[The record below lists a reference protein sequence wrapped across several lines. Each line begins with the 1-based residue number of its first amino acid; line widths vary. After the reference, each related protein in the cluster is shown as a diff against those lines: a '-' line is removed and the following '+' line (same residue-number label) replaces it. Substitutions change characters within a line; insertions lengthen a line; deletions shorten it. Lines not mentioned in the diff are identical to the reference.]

1 MLEAMHIYFSG
12 IGGVGLGPLAEITRG
27 AGHDISGSDLAASP
41 TFLNLQQEGFDVSLD
56 QSGAHLSEVH
66 AAKPI
71 DWFVYTAALPP
82 DHPELGYAHE
92 NGIKITKRDELLKTI
107 IESGGQKL
115 IAVAGTHGKTTTTAM
130 VVWLFKQ
137 LNLPISYL
145 VGAPM
150 SWAPSGA
157 YDEAAEYFV
166 YECDEYDRNFLQFH
180 PHLSLITS
188 IAHDHAD
195 IYPTKEDYSQA
206 FDQFKAQ
213 SRQVISWEEVDLKLT
228 IQLPGQHNRSN
239 GALAVEAARRLTGEH
254 IDKLV
259 DYIAKF
265 PGTSRRFE
273 KLTNNLYTD
282 YAHHPDEIAA
292 ILQLAS
298 ELSRS
303 IVVVYQ
309 PHQNTRQHHVS
320 YADCFD
326 KAEKV
331 YWLPTYLSKED
342 TTLAILTPQQLTTQL
357 DSKKVIYAELDN
369 SLAKQIKS
377 ELSAG
382 KLVIIM
388 GAGSVDAWARQNLL
402 ERTSN

>member
-1 MLEAMHIYFSG
+1 MHIYFSG

-27 AGHDISGSDLAASP
+27 AGHIISGSDLADSP
-41 TFLNLQQEGFDVSLD
+41 TFSNLQKEGFDVSLD
-56 QSGAHLSEVH
+56 QNGSYLAEIH
-66 AAKPI
+66 AKNPI

-82 DHPELGYAHE
+82 DHPELVYAQK
-92 NGIKITKRDELLKTI
+92 NGIKASKRDELLKAI
-107 IESGGQKL
+107 IEGGEQKL

-137 LNLPISYL
+137 LDIPISYL

-150 SWAPSGA
+150 EWAPSGA

-166 YECDEYDRNFLQFH
+166 YECDEYDRNFLHFN
-180 PHLSLITS
+180 PYFSLITS
-188 IAHDHAD
+188 IAYDHAD
-195 IYPTKEDYSQA
+195 IYPTQENYTQA
-206 FDQFKAQ
+206 FDQFKMQ
-213 SRQVISWEEVDLKLT
+213 SEQVITWEEIDPGS
-228 IQLPGQHNRSN
+228 IDLPGHHNRSN
-239 GALAVEAARRLTGEH
+239 GALAVEAVRRVTTQH

-259 DYIAKF
+259 DYIAQF

-273 KLTNNLYTD
+273 KLADNLYTD

-292 ILQLAS
+292 TLQLAS

-320 YADCFD
+320 YTNCFD
-326 KAEKV
+326 KAEKI

-342 TTLAILTPQQLTTQL
+342 TSLDILTPQQLTTQL
-357 DSKKVIYAELDN
+357 DSKKVIYADLDDD
-369 SLAKQIKS
+369 LAEQIKHG
-377 ELSAG
+377 LSAG

-388 GAGSVDAWARQNLL
+388 GAGSIDAWARQCHLKN
-402 ERTSN
+402 